1 METER
6 LYLFS
11 MFSRLV
17 LMFLTDS
24 QFLLAPR
31 EKCSLWA
38 LILLIYLYVSKIT
51 LNYYANPE
59 LANMYSYN
67 GLFQH

>member
-31 EKCSLWA
+31 EKCSLWICSDFA
-38 LILLIYLYVSKIT
+38 YISIC
-51 LNYYANPE
+51 
-59 LANMYSYN
+59 
-67 GLFQH
+67 Q